1 MKKYIN
7 TLFLMLLILLSISC
21 GNNDSKNNNENSN
34 LNKSSKKIALVYS
47 TAGKGDK
54 SFNDSAYEGILKAAE
69 DFNIEYSEYEPN
81 DPTAEAK
88 DAIASFAETYEY
100 DLIITIGF
108 ALKDSLEAVALEYPD
123 QKFAMIDEIV
133 ELPNVSSIVFKEEEG
148 SFLVGALAAMMSETG
163 TIGYL
168 GGAESPTI
176 QRFQAGYEQ
185 GAKYIN
191 SDINIVSVYIGG
203 TNAFNDPTN
212 GKAKTEAMIK
222 QGADVIYHAAAGSG
236 FGMFQAV
243 KENGIYGIGVD
254 SNQDD
259 IIEGKVLTSMMKY
272 VNNAV
277 YQLVENVVNDNFI
290 PGVSIL
296 GVAENGVGTT
306 DFEFTREIIGED
318 KINKIEEI
326 KQEIIN
332 GNITIS
338 DKIN

>member
-1 MKKYIN
+1 MSKYIKIIFLSIIS
-7 TLFLMLLILLSISC
+7 LFIISC
-21 GNNDSKNNNENSN
+21 GNNNN
-34 LNKSSKKIALVYS
+34 LNTNESNEANGKKKIALVYS

-54 SFNDSAYEGILKAAE
+54 SFNDSAYEGIKRAAE

-81 DPTAEAK
+81 DPSAEAR
-88 DAIASFAETYEY
+88 DAISSFAETYEY

-108 ALKDSLEAVALEYPD
+108 ALKDSLESVAIEYPE
-123 QKFAMIDEIV
+123 QKFAMIDEVV
-133 ELPNVSSIVFKEEEG
+133 ELPNVASIVFKEEEG

-185 GAKYIN
+185 GARYIN
-191 SDINIVSVYIGG
+191 PDINIVSVYIGG
-203 TNAFNDPTN
+203 TNAFNDPTD
-212 GKAKTEAMIK
+212 GKAKSETMIR
-222 QGADVIYHAAAGSG
+222 QGADVLYHAAAGSG

-243 KENGIYGIGVD
+243 KENNIYGIGVD

-259 IIEGKVLTSMMKY
+259 VIKGRVLTSMMKY

-277 YQLVENVVNDNFI
+277 YRLVEDVVNNNFI

-306 DFEFTREIIGED
+306 EFEFTRELIGEE
-318 KINKIEEI
+318 KINKLEEI
-326 KQEIIN
+326 KQDIIN
-332 GNITIS
+332 GNIQIH
-338 DKIN
+338 DKVE